1 MYTAKRDGGG
11 RCHSY
16 APEMHA
22 EAMARLALKADLE
35 RAIESD
41 ELMVH
46 YQPVLDLHSFEIVSM
61 EALVRWQHP
70 ERGLISPEEFVALAE
85 ESRLIDRLGSVV
97 LRQACN
103 QLAQW
108 RRSIPAHREL
118 TVSVNVSPR
127 QLSDPGLIPE
137 VQRALWVA
145 GLPASA
151 LVLEIT
157 ESSLA
162 TPTVDVVTV
171 LNQLKDL
178 GVVLALDDFGVGYS
192 SLGQLVNFPL
202 DIVKLDKSFVDRLNG
217 ELAGAALLRAV
228 LQVADALSLET
239 TIEGI
244 EDEHQLHQ
252 VRALGCGRAQG
263 FLLSRPLDIQA
274 ASDLLA
280 GRTSPARAVAGRHSI
295 MQG

>member
-1 MYTAKRDGGG
+1 M
-11 RCHSY
+11 
-16 APEMHA
+16 
-22 EAMARLALKADLE
+22 
-35 RAIESD
+35 
-41 ELMVH
+41 
-46 YQPVLDLHSFEIVSM
+46 
-61 EALVRWQHP
+61 
-70 ERGLISPEEFVALAE
+70 
-85 ESRLIDRLGSVV
+85 
-97 LRQACN
+97 
-103 QLAQW
+103 
-108 RRSIPAHREL
+108 
-118 TVSVNVSPR
+118 
-127 QLSDPGLIPE
+127 
-137 VQRALWVA
+137 A

-202 DIVKLDKSFVDRLNG
+202 DIVKVDKSFVDRLNG
-217 ELAGAALLRAV
+217 ELSGAALLRAV

-244 EDEHQLHQ
+244 EDEQQLRQ
-252 VRALGCGRAQG
+252 VQALGCGRAQG
-263 FLLSRPLDIQA
+263 YLLSRPLDVEDC
-274 ASDLLA
+274 SDLLA
-280 GRTSPARAVAGRHSI
+280 GRTAPARAAGGWHSI